1 MMSSPIEERLLLDP
15 LRSFGFLLK
24 DVSRLYVQR
33 FERRAR
39 ALGFTLSQS
48 KALIYLARNE
58 GISQSRLAELCDIEP
73 MNLVR
78 ILDHMEADGW
88 VERRLDPTDR
98 RARCLYL
105 RAKAR
110 PVLDQLDRVGD
121 LTREEAFASIPRPEV
136 ELLISLLRRIQS
148 HLGALDPI
156 VADLLPGPTG
166 ETSTGRSHGASA

>member
-1 MMSSPIEERLLLDP
+1 MSSPIEERLLLDP

-136 ELLISLLRRIQS
+136 ELLISLLQRIQS